1 MKKAFI
7 ISVIATI
14 VLFILQGLWIN
25 NTYRNY
31 TQKTLNTIERIISD
45 AIEKELSTRSYS
57 SPKDPNRPK
66 FIYKKASEMTPEE
79 RESLKGDT
87 INIDSLQKLNIGH
100 NMSELISQYTQD
112 SHIEKGNFLNLNTLD
127 SIFQVLVSEAELNTR
142 YRLYFYN
149 RDTLEMDSRGNLPK
163 TKSKV
168 YETRLFPI
176 GLKATQFIQV
186 KTDLPFSTFLREM
199 TEILATSILMV
210 LIVAGCVVWL
220 LVTIRRKDKLFK
232 QREASVNGTVHDL
245 KAPLNNIIL
254 LMSLLKQKL
263 PDEDSKSLTEVTL
276 KQSKDMV
283 SDIEALLLTARHDR
297 QQIMLKK
304 ELTDLVAMA
313 QQAVDSIAPQYAAK
327 AHQLSIEAETPQLIV
342 NGDRMYLTNVIRNLI
357 ENALKYSDDGVKVCI
372 RIKQEDH
379 MAVMEVED
387 NGWGIPQKYQK
398 KIFDQFFQVPRG
410 ERKHQRGS
418 GVGLAFSKY
427 VIEAHGGVIKVRS
440 EEGKGST
447 FTCVFPIN

>member
-14 VLFILQGLWIN
+14 VLLFLQAIWIN
-25 NTYRNY
+25 KTYQNY
-31 TQKTLNTIERIISD
+31 TQKTLNTIESIISD

-57 SPKDPNRPK
+57 PPKDPNKPK

-79 RESLKGDT
+79 RESLKGDS

-100 NMSELISQYTQD
+100 NMSELISQYTQE
-112 SHIEKGNFLNLNTLD
+112 SHIEKGNYLNLQKLD
-127 SIFQVLVSEAELNTR
+127 SIFQVLLKNAELNTR
-142 YRLYFYN
+142 YRIYFYN
-149 RDTLEMDSRGNLPK
+149 RDTLEMDSRGNLPTTK
-163 TKSKV
+163 TRV

-199 TEILATSILMV
+199 TEILATSVLMV
-210 LIVAGCVVWL
+210 AIVAGCVVWL
-220 LVTIRRKDKLFK
+220 LITIRRKDKLFK

-245 KAPLNNIIL
+245 KAPLNSIIL

-263 PDEDSKSLTEVTL
+263 PDEDSKSLTDVTL
-276 KQSKDMV
+276 KQSKNMV
-283 SDIEALLLTARHDR
+283 SDIEALLLTARRDR
-297 QQIMLKK
+297 QQVMLKK
-304 ELTDLVAMA
+304 ELTDLVALT
-313 QQAVDSIAPQYAAK
+313 QQAVEGIAPQYAAK
-327 AHQLSIEAETPQLIV
+327 SHQLRIEAETPQLMV

-372 RIKQEDH
+372 RIRQEGQ
-379 MAVMEVED
+379 MAVVEVED

-398 KIFDQFFQVPRG
+398 KIFNQFFQVPRG
-410 ERKHQRGS
+410 EGKHQRGY

-427 VIEAHGGVIKVRS
+427 VMEAHGGVINVKS

-447 FTCVFPIN
+447 FTCIFPIN